1 MDKLSELL
9 KSRKFWAAVIGLVI
23 VFAGDRAGVDAPA
36 LLNAVVVIVGFIL
49 GTAVEARKRLA
60 YC

>member
-1 MDKLSELL
+1 MDKLVDML

-23 VFAGDRAGVDAPA
+23 VFAGDRAGVDAEA

-49 GTAVEARKRLA
+49 GTAVESRVKG
-60 YC
+60 